1 MLDSFKDFYLKDLPA
16 DIEAELNQ
24 PEPVKLSDLDQE
36 KLKEN
41 IDDIFATLYT
51 GITNTEKQEDLNDF
65 FKDINANLD
74 KIKILI
80 NSSRKPKEPE
90 KPQNTQELTDLKNE
104 LTEIYAYIDGVLEK
118 QSQQPVYILTEEPES
133 MTRQGEK
140 PNPNYLIFEEELL
153 KHPLIKDKIQERI
166 NKRKFSTP
174 ISISKDKP
182 AKPDDRP
189 NITQQDYQNLLNNQ
203 EKHKPEDLEKHTIK
217 DLKPDDYDTN
227 ISKLND

>member
-1 MLDSFKDFYLKDLPA
+1 MLDSFKDFYLRDLPA

-65 FKDINANLD
+65 FKDINASLD
-74 KIKILI
+74 KIKTLI
-80 NSSRKPKEPE
+80 NSSRKPKETD

-104 LTEIYAYIDGVLEK
+104 LTEIYAYLDGVLDK
-118 QSQQPVYILTEEPES
+118 QAQLPVYILTEEPEQ
-133 MTRQGEK
+133 MTREGGK
-140 PNPNYLIFEEELL
+140 PNPNHLIFEEELL

-174 ISISKDKP
+174 ITINKDKDKP

-189 NITQQDYQNLLNNQ
+189 NITQQEYQNLLNNQ
-203 EKHKPEDLEKHTIK
+203 KPS
-217 DLKPDDYDTN
+217 DYDTN
-227 ISKLND
+227 ISKLNE